1 MRLVLINPKVP
12 ESFWSFRWAVNAVLP
27 GKRAL
32 NPPLGLAT
40 LAALTPPH
48 WQVEIFDENIEP
60 APERPDADIVG
71 IGGMG
76 VQAPRQ
82 KELIAHYRALGYHV
96 VVGGSAASLCPEIYD
111 GVADTVVSGEAEYI
125 WPRFCS
131 DFEAGAAAALYR
143 ETGTVDLADS
153 PTPRFDLLKLRY
165 YANATLQY
173 SRGCP
178 FTCEFCDIIVMFGRK
193 PRTKSTAQIGRELE
207 ALRRE
212 GARRV
217 FFVDD
222 NMIGNKKKA
231 KELLAFIAD
240 YQAVNRRPFVFGTEV
255 SINLA
260 QDEDLMAMMR
270 VAGFSWV
277 FIGIESPDAGSLKE
291 TGKTQN
297 LREDLLVSVRRLY
310 ARGIEVL
317 AGFIIGFDN
326 DTPETFE
333 RQYGFIT
340 ESGIQTAM
348 IGLLTALPKTPLYE
362 RLARAGRLRPVD
374 DDSDNTRL
382 RTNVVHTTMND
393 ETITR
398 LYADVY
404 RRLLTDRG
412 IATRIRNKLKHFGRT
427 DYRGGYSFGETVVLL
442 RRFVA
447 RGLLPGGP
455 RRLWYF
461 VRSFPLKR
469 PSLAPLM
476 IADWI
481 TGLSM
486 RAFARDHLWN
496 AMPDLTLLNSVRV
509 AIERYLPRGEVWVTC
524 QTAVPDFKIRLGG
537 ALERRFF
544 RAAAPQLRRLLQQS
558 RTRLTL
564 ALDGMPA
571 EYRRQLEKLL
581 KRLSRYGDRVC
592 LELSEA
598 TRQQLMLDL
607 TGFRLVLVPA
617 GRELVAPTDALRAG
631 QAMPRDTV

>member
-12 ESFWSFRWAVNAVLP
+12 ESFWTFRWAVQSILP
-27 GKRAL
+27 NKRAL

-48 WQVEIFDENIEP
+48 WHVEIYDENVEALPEHP
-60 APERPDADIVG
+60 AADVIG

-76 VQAPRQ
+76 VQVPRQ

-96 VVGGSAASLCPEIYD
+96 VVGGSAASLCPETYE
-111 GVADTVVSGEAEYI
+111 GVADTVVAGEAEYI
-125 WPRFCS
+125 WPQFCR
-131 DFEAGAAAALYR
+131 DFEAGAPEVLYR

-153 PTPRFDLLKLRY
+153 PVPRFDLIKLGA

-193 PRTKSTAQIGRELE
+193 PRMKSVAQVGRELD

-240 YQAVNRRPFVFGTEV
+240 YQAAQGRPFTFGTEV

-260 QDEDLMAMMR
+260 QDEELMALMH
-270 VAGFSWV
+270 AANFSWV
-277 FIGIESPDAGSLKE
+277 FIGIESPDPASLKE

-297 LREDLLVSVRRLY
+297 LREDMLTSVRRLY
-310 ARGIEVL
+310 ARGVEVL
-317 AGFIIGFDN
+317 AGFIVGFDN
-326 DTPETFE
+326 DTPDTFE
-333 RQYGFIT
+333 LQYRFIT
-340 ESGIQTAM
+340 DSGIQTAM

-362 RLARAGRLRPVD
+362 RLEREGRLRPVEEG
-374 DDSDNTRL
+374 SDNTRVC
-382 RTNVVHTTMND
+382 TNVVHPTMSD
-393 ETITR
+393 ETISR

-412 IATRIRNKLKHFGRT
+412 IATRIRNKLAYFGHT
-427 DYRGGYSFGETVVLL
+427 DYRGGYSLGETMSLL
-442 RRFVA
+442 GRFII

-455 RRLWYF
+455 RRLWHF
-461 VRSFPLKR
+461 ARSFPLRR
-469 PSLAPLM
+469 PSLVPIM
-476 IADWI
+476 VADWI

-486 RAFARDHLWN
+486 LAFARDQLWSAIPDLKLLDSVRAVVERYLPHGAVWTTRQA
-496 AMPDLTLLNSVRV
+496 AMPDLT
-509 AIERYLPRGEVWVTC
+509 
-524 QTAVPDFKIRLGG
+524 IRLGG
-537 ALERRFF
+537 EFHRRFF
-544 RAAAPQLRRLLQQS
+544 RKAAPELRRLLAQS
-558 RTRLTL
+558 RARLTL
-564 ALDGMPA
+564 TLDGMPA

-581 KRLSRYGDRVC
+581 KRLSRYGDRVR

-607 TGFRLVLVPA
+607 TAFQLVLVPA
-617 GRELVAPTDALRAG
+617 PVATDRRPPSAQSSA
-631 QAMPRDTV
+631 V